1 MDGRDKE
8 GINLRSYAD
17 AAIALGKK
25 LNVDVVDMNTLTH
38 DLLEKVGKDDSMK
51 FFIISTGLV
60 KGKDGEP
67 AKDVT
72 HPVKA
77 GAEAFAKLFLDDV
90 KARKL
95 PIAALFQ

>member
-1 MDGRDKE
+1 MTGVQTCALP
-8 GINLRSYAD
+8 IYAD

-38 DLLEKVGKDDSMK
+38 DLLEKVGKDEAMK

-67 AKDVT
+67 KKDVT

-95 PIAALFQ
+95 PVAALFQ